1 MKKEKHRLKSA
12 AKKSGSEREVVIEPS
27 EEPVKPQDSMSKNL
41 HNAGFDSF
49 MTGFVML
56 YYISKFS
63 QFKSKSNSTTTTTI
77 SLNDFADFD
86 RFMSNIY
93 LTGKDYPFMVKKSF
107 YSSTTVKHQNKK
119 IKTDTD

>member
-12 AKKSGSEREVVIEPS
+12 AKKSESEREVVIEP
-27 EEPVKPQDSMSKNL
+27 EKPHDSKSKNL
-41 HNAGFDSF
+41 HNAGVDSF

-56 YYISKFS
+56 YYINKFS
-63 QFKSKSNSTTTTTI
+63 QFKAKSNTTTTTI
-77 SLNDFADFD
+77 SLNDFVDFD
-86 RFMSNIY
+86 RFASNIY

-119 IKTDTD
+119 IKIDTD